1 MVVLAALTFAISGW
15 AQYRAPQQHKGP
27 RAVAV
32 LEVGAHGG
40 ARLIPVSLW
49 YEGKYYDATFYQ
61 SNPVPLAL
69 YSDTLYEALNAGT
82 PVGRFTVNGA
92 RQMGAAWWGEG
103 FWKPTVL
110 SAEKKPVLHT
120 QSTATFSDTGKP
132 ILQTPQT
139 AAKPTATTASSTG
152 QQTGDTS
159 GGELHV
165 KIDPKTGRVSDTTVD
180 KSPTDKEAKK
190 DTPPPDT
197 DDPDRPHLHRPATE
211 PAAESVGS
219 NEQVEE
225 DDPNRPRLTRGG
237 AADKNK
243 AEESD
248 KIIGP
253 RTYMV
258 AVSDP
263 NPMEH
268 RPLGYEWTDAEK
280 EKLTAD
286 ARKVAIA
293 ALRKAAP
300 LRHFTLPAKGDIALT
315 DVATRAYDLDYSN
328 SPEVVFTAT
337 YTPASAPVAPSAKK
351 QPVKTGVWVE
361 GNAAEKAAM
370 ATEAAASAA
379 PALQR
384 SYSVTVVLRESADG
398 VMNTIFA
405 EVSDPLDLETFPA
418 LRLVDAVDA
427 DGDGRADFVFR
438 NIRPEGTSFVIYK
451 VSPYDMTKVF
461 DTPPRR
467 Y

>member
-1 MVVLAALTFAISGW
+1 MAVLAALAFTISGW

-61 SNPVPLAL
+61 SSPVPLAL
-69 YSDTLYEALNAGT
+69 YSDTLYEALSAGT
-82 PVGRFTVNGA
+82 LVGHFTVHGA
-92 RQMGAAWWGEG
+92 RQLGPAWWGDG
-103 FWKPTVL
+103 FWKPITL
-110 SAEKKPVLHT
+110 AETKKPVLHT
-120 QSTATFSDTGKP
+120 PSTATFSNTGKP
-132 ILQTPQT
+132 ILQTPPTTTEPAT
-139 AAKPTATTASSTG
+139 APASSS
-152 QQTGDTS
+152 QPTGDAT

-180 KSPTDKEAKK
+180 KTTTDKEAKK
-190 DTPPPDT
+190 DTPSPDA

-211 PAAESVGS
+211 PAAESAGS

-225 DDPNRPRLTRGG
+225 EDPNRPRLTRSGLG
-237 AADKNK
+237 DKDK
-243 AEESD
+243 AEASD
-248 KIIGP
+248 KILGP

-268 RPLGYEWTDAEK
+268 RPLGFAWTDAER
-280 EKLTAD
+280 ESLTAD

-300 LRHFTLPAKGDIALT
+300 LRRFTLPAKGDIPLT
-315 DVATRAYDLDYSN
+315 DVAVRAYDLDYSN

-337 YTPASAPVAPSAKK
+337 YTPAPAPVTQATKK
-351 QPVKTGVWVE
+351 QPAKTGGWVE

-384 SYSVTVVLRESADG
+384 SYSVTVVLRQSADG

-427 DGDGRADFVFR
+427 NGDGRADFVFR